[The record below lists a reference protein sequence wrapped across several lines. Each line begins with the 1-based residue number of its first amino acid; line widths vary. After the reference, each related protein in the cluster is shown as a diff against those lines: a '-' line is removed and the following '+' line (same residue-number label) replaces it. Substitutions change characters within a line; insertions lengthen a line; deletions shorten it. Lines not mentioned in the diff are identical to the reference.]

1 MDLVTTMPVALGSKD
16 FLRSWNLWSN
26 HNVHILLFLLQHEID
41 YGGTDAHVSPRVHQH
56 PQIANP
62 FTNSVVPPGTGL
74 YGQSAAGF
82 APRPSI
88 TDQSKNTIFSNA
100 LSSPVRRSLQN
111 YHITQGA
118 GNGGRNAEAN
128 LAGANRETNS
138 ASSNDTSMDMVSD
151 SAGNEFYQWFA
162 ARCFCNQTASH
173 ASVCSVFLAFLSLIF
188 SPKLSP
194 YVSNVAAHPVI
205 LVCLSYWY
213 FVSWNVLGML
223 YSPQCVR
230 EFNIMNVNAD
240 CVVIYSYRG
249 SWLNLLKLG

>member
-16 FLRSWNLWSN
+16 FLRSLNLWSN

-151 SAGNEFYQWFA
+151 SAGNEFY
-162 ARCFCNQTASH
+162 
-173 ASVCSVFLAFLSLIF
+173 
-188 SPKLSP
+188 
-194 YVSNVAAHPVI
+194 
-205 LVCLSYWY
+205 
-213 FVSWNVLGML
+213 
-223 YSPQCVR
+223 
-230 EFNIMNVNAD
+230 
-240 CVVIYSYRG
+240 
-249 SWLNLLKLG
+249 

>member
-1 MDLVTTMPVALGSKD
+1 MARKRKTDAAPRLDEADRTLYSTFCGAANSLSQLYTQAMAQQKLSFQAGERHALEKLYQWILRKHDEEARLTVAEIMS
-16 FLRSWNLWSN
+16 
-26 HNVHILLFLLQHEID
+26 HIQHEID
-41 YGGTDAHVSPRVHQH
+41 YGGTDAHVSPRVNQH

-74 YGQSAAGF
+74 YGQSAPGF
-82 APRPSI
+82 APRPSV

-151 SAGNEFYQWFA
+151 SAGNEFYQ
-162 ARCFCNQTASH
+162 
-173 ASVCSVFLAFLSLIF
+173 
-188 SPKLSP
+188 
-194 YVSNVAAHPVI
+194 
-205 LVCLSYWY
+205 
-213 FVSWNVLGML
+213 
-223 YSPQCVR
+223 
-230 EFNIMNVNAD
+230 
-240 CVVIYSYRG
+240 
-249 SWLNLLKLG
+249 